1 MTEWEAAAAQ
11 HDTPSPHSWDLF
23 ISHAG
28 DDADK
33 PFARALKQLLERLG
47 WGLRVFLDDES
58 LPPCAHPKNY
68 MRSAMKSTHVAAL
81 LFSKE
86 FFERTATK
94 DELELLL
101 KQHTRRRVELLP
113 VFLRVTVA
121 ECQKEL
127 NSLFPQGMSLV
138 CHTCVQNRYT
148 EVPLFASGR
157 QQAVADIA
165 CIAAELYRWPVS

>member
-1 MTEWEAAAAQ
+1 
-11 HDTPSPHSWDLF
+11 
-23 ISHAG
+23 
-28 DDADK
+28 
-33 PFARALKQLLERLG
+33 
-47 WGLRVFLDDES
+47 
-58 LPPCAHPKNY
+58 
-68 MRSAMKSTHVAAL
+68 MKSTHVAAL

-138 CHTCVQNRYT
+138 ATLVCRTGIQRSLICIRQT
-148 EVPLFASGR
+148 ASS
-157 QQAVADIA
+157 
-165 CIAAELYRWPVS
+165 C